1 MPRLVRYN
9 VAASLDGCIADAT
22 GGYDWIPADETIDFA
37 ALFAK
42 VDTLLFGRVSWELVA
57 SLPPEQRPWR
67 DGARLVVFSRTLASV
82 PDGVTLVR
90 DDAAGAV
97 AALRAEPGD
106 GDIWLF
112 GGGQLFGALLAA
124 GQVDRVEVSVVPVL
138 LGGGIPLVP
147 PGVPRTALELVD
159 LARYP
164 SGIVTLSY
172 RVRTR

>member
-42 VDTLLFGRVSWELVA
+42 
-57 SLPPEQRPWR
+57 
-67 DGARLVVFSRTLASV
+67 
-82 PDGVTLVR
+82 
-90 DDAAGAV
+90 
-97 AALRAEPGD
+97 
-106 GDIWLF
+106 
-112 GGGQLFGALLAA
+112 
-124 GQVDRVEVSVVPVL
+124 VDRVEVSVVPVL